1 MKNTLLVIV
10 ALLVGGCGKGKETP
24 PKTKVTEPVKELTAE
39 DEVVGEYEI
48 KIDGDT
54 GRLVLLKNGAAEAY
68 LNGKKDVEEAKWSIS
83 KEGEIHVT
91 TSYERVAYRINKGS
105 SITHIAYI
113 SKEGERED
121 IPKEEQVATFKKIK

>member
-1 MKNTLLVIV
+1 MKNLILIISILLAVS
-10 ALLVGGCGKGKETP
+10 CGKGKEAQT
-24 PKTKVTEPVKELTAE
+24 KTKVTEPVKELTAE
-39 DEVVGEYEI
+39 EEVVGEYEI

-68 LNGKKDVEEAKWSIS
+68 ANGKKDVEEAKWSIS

-91 TSYERVAYRINKGS
+91 TSYERVVYRINKGS

-121 IPKEEQVATFKKIK
+121 IPKDKQITLKKIK